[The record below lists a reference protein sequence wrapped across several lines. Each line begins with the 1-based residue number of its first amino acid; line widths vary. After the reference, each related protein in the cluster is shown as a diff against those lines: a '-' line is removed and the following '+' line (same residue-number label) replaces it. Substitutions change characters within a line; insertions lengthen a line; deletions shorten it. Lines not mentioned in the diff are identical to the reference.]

1 MFKPKDTQTTIFQTH
16 LYLPD
21 KFRNRLKQSWAEIFR
36 KDIMPIIPEEEFSEL
51 YSENMGRPCVP
62 VALLIGLS
70 ILKEMFDCSD
80 EKLIEELYFNIMVQY
95 ALQVD
100 PFEAEISIRT
110 LYNFRER
117 IMDSPAIKE
126 TFFSIVNT
134 IIEEASIKTS
144 FQRLDSKHFYSN
156 MAHLTRLQL
165 FVRTVEKF
173 LKSLDSTYIEELPED
188 LRKRYLDREGYFAD
202 AAPKE
207 ARRSLIQTAED
218 ILFLL
223 THFSADDSVAS
234 LETFALLE
242 RLFHEQCYQPKDSN
256 KALPRPADEI
266 SSDSLQNPSD
276 PDATY
281 DGHKG
286 EGYQVQITESCNSD
300 NPFQVVTDFE
310 TENAN
315 ESDQNAPIPIIEDLD
330 DHGLKPDI
338 LAVDAGYVSG
348 KNILDAEEQDVVLL
362 GPLTTGRSSDND
374 KLSLA
379 DFHMDIE
386 DRIFEC
392 PQGAPAI
399 FSTENK
405 DGSIQVQFDC
415 EHCKECPVRDIC
427 PVTQRGR
434 LTYTREKAATARR
447 KKEQQAPEFKEA
459 FKIRSGIEATNSELN
474 RAYGA
479 KKVWTRG
486 FNRVNLAMAFKV
498 MALNIR
504 RFSRYATEQIRL
516 KASEIG
522 NLGERC
528 VQNTA

>member
-16 LYLPD
+16 LYFPD
-21 KFRNRLKQSWAEIFR
+21 KLRNRLKQSWAEIFR

-70 ILKEMFDCSD
+70 ILKEMYDCSD
-80 EKLIEELYFNIMVQY
+80 ERLIEELYFNTMVQY

-117 IMDSPAIKE
+117 IMNSPAIKE
-126 TFFSIVNT
+126 TFFSIVDT

-156 MAHLTRLQL
+156 MARLTRLQL

-173 LKSLDSTYIEELPED
+173 LKSLDPSYIEDLPED
-188 LRKRYLDREGYFAD
+188 LRKRYLEREGYFAD
-202 AAPKE
+202 TAPNE
-207 ARRSLIQTAED
+207 AQRSLIQTAED

-223 THFSADDSVAS
+223 THFADNDSVTS

-242 RLFHEQCYQPKDSN
+242 RLFHEQCYQPKDSD
-256 KALPRPADEI
+256 KALPRPSDEI

-276 PDATY
+276 LDATY

-286 EGYQVQITESCNSD
+286 EGYQVQIAESCLPVRRTQTGNSD

-310 TENAN
+310 TQNAN
-315 ESDQNAPIPIIEDLD
+315 EMGQNAPIPIIEGLEDQ
-330 DHGLKPDI
+330 GLKPDI

-348 KNILDAEEQDVVLL
+348 KNILDAEEQDVTLS

-399 FSTENK
+399 FSTENEN
-405 DGSIQVQFDC
+405 GSIQVQFDC
-415 EHCKECPVRDIC
+415 EHCKECPMRDRC
-427 PVTQRGR
+427 PVTQKRTEDMLR
-434 LTYTREKAATARR
+434 LQEIGEKDGKYA
-447 KKEQQAPEFKEA
+447 
-459 FKIRSGIEATNSELN
+459 
-474 RAYGA
+474 
-479 KKVWTRG
+479 
-486 FNRVNLAMAFKV
+486 
-498 MALNIR
+498 ALN
-504 RFSRYATEQIRL
+504 YEKVKTCPL
-516 KASEIG
+516 VEIYS
-522 NLGERC
+522 
-528 VQNTA
+528 Q

>member
-1 MFKPKDTQTTIFQTH
+1 MFKPKSTQSSIFQTH

-21 KFRNRLKQSWAEIFR
+21 KLRNRLKESWAEVFR

-70 ILKEMFDCSD
+70 ILKEMFNCSD

-126 TFFSIVNT
+126 TFFSIVNK
-134 IIEEASIKTS
+134 IIKENSIKTS

-156 MAHLTRLQL
+156 MARLTRLQL

-173 LKSLDSTYIEELPED
+173 LKSLDPSYIEDLPED
-188 LRKRYLDREGYFAD
+188 LRRRYLEREGYFAD
-202 AAPKE
+202 AAPNE
-207 ARRSLIQTAED
+207 AQRSLIQTAED

-223 THFSADDSVAS
+223 NHFSADDSVTS

-242 RLFHEQCYQPKDSN
+242 RLFHEQCYQPKDSD

-286 EGYQVQITESCNSD
+286 EGYQVQIAESCNSD

-315 ESDQNAPIPIIEDLD
+315 ESDQNALMPIIEDLED
-330 DHGLKPDI
+330 QCLKPDI
-338 LAVDAGYVSG
+338 MAADAGYVSG
-348 KNILDAEEQDVVLL
+348 KNILDSEEQDVVLL

-399 FSTENK
+399 FSSENE
-405 DGSIQVQFDC
+405 DGSIQIQFDC

-427 PVTQRGR
+427 PVNQRGR

-447 KKEQQAPEFKEA
+447 KREQQSQEFKEA
-459 FKIRSGIEATNSELN
+459 YKIRSGIEATNSELN

-504 RFSRYATEQIRL
+504 RFARYATEQIRL

>member
-1 MFKPKDTQTTIFQTH
+1 
-16 LYLPD
+16 
-21 KFRNRLKQSWAEIFR
+21 
-36 KDIMPIIPEEEFSEL
+36 
-51 YSENMGRPCVP
+51 MGRSCVP

-70 ILKEMFDCSD
+70 ILKEMYDCSD
-80 EKLIEELYFNIMVQY
+80 EKLIEELYFNTMVQY

-117 IMDSPAIKE
+117 IMNSPAIKK
-126 TFFSIVNT
+126 TFFSIVDT

-173 LKSLDSTYIEELPED
+173 LKSLEPSCLEDLPED
-188 LRKRYLDREGYFAD
+188 LRKRYLERKGYFAD

-207 ARRSLIQTAED
+207 AQRSLIQTAED
-218 ILFLL
+218 ILFF
-223 THFSADDSVAS
+223 TD
-234 LETFALLE
+234 
-242 RLFHEQCYQPKDSN
+242 
-256 KALPRPADEI
+256 KALPRPSDEI

-281 DGHKG
+281 DGHKV
-286 EGYQVQITESCNSD
+286 EGYQVQIAESCLPVRRTQTGNSD

-315 ESDQNAPIPIIEDLD
+315 EMGQNAPIPIIEDLED
-330 DHGLKPDI
+330 QGLKPEI

-348 KNILDAEEQDVVLL
+348 KNILDAEEQDVTLS

-399 FSTENK
+399 FSTENEN
-405 DGSIQVQFDC
+405 GSIQVQFDC
-415 EHCKECPVRDIC
+415 EHCKECPMRDRC
-427 PVTQRGR
+427 PVTQKR
-434 LTYTREKAATARR
+434 
-447 KKEQQAPEFKEA
+447 
-459 FKIRSGIEATNSELN
+459 
-474 RAYGA
+474 
-479 KKVWTRG
+479 
-486 FNRVNLAMAFKV
+486 
-498 MALNIR
+498 
-504 RFSRYATEQIRL
+504 TEDMQ
-516 KASEIG
+516 
-522 NLGERC
+522 
-528 VQNTA
+528 

>member
-21 KFRNRLKQSWAEIFR
+21 KFRNRLKESWAEIFR
-36 KDIMPIIPEEEFSEL
+36 KDIMPIIPEEEFSKL

-70 ILKEMFDCSD
+70 ILKEMYDCSD

-126 TFFSIVNT
+126 TFFSIVNR
-134 IIEEASIKTS
+134 IIKETSIKTS

-173 LKSLDSTYIEELPED
+173 LKSLDPSYIEELPED
-188 LRKRYLDREGYFAD
+188 LRKRYLERKGYFAD
-202 AAPKE
+202 AAPNE

-223 THFSADDSVAS
+223 THFSADDSVKS

-256 KALPRPADEI
+256 KALPRPSDEI

-286 EGYQVQITESCNSD
+286 EGYQVQITETCNSD

-315 ESDQNAPIPIIEDLD
+315 ESDQNAPIPIIEDLE

-338 LAVDAGYVSG
+338 LALDAGYVSG

-399 FSTENK
+399 FSTENE
-405 DGSIQVQFDC
+405 DGSIHVQFDC

-427 PVTQRGR
+427 PVTQKGR

-528 VQNTA
+528 VQNTV

>member
-1 MFKPKDTQTTIFQTH
+1 M
-16 LYLPD
+16 
-21 KFRNRLKQSWAEIFR
+21 
-36 KDIMPIIPEEEFSEL
+36 
-51 YSENMGRPCVP
+51 
-62 VALLIGLS
+62 
-70 ILKEMFDCSD
+70 
-80 EKLIEELYFNIMVQY
+80 
-95 ALQVD
+95 
-100 PFEAEISIRT
+100 
-110 LYNFRER
+110 
-117 IMDSPAIKE
+117 
-126 TFFSIVNT
+126 
-134 IIEEASIKTS
+134 
-144 FQRLDSKHFYSN
+144 
-156 MAHLTRLQL
+156 
-165 FVRTVEKF
+165 
-173 LKSLDSTYIEELPED
+173 KS
-188 LRKRYLDREGYFAD
+188 
-202 AAPKE
+202 
-207 ARRSLIQTAED
+207 
-218 ILFLL
+218 
-223 THFSADDSVAS
+223 
-234 LETFALLE
+234 
-242 RLFHEQCYQPKDSN
+242 
-256 KALPRPADEI
+256 
-266 SSDSLQNPSD
+266 QNPSD

-286 EGYQVQITESCNSD
+286 EGYQVQITETCNSD

-315 ESDQNAPIPIIEDLD
+315 ESDQNAPIPIIEDLE

-338 LAVDAGYVSG
+338 MAADAGYVSG
-348 KNILDAEEQDVVLL
+348 KNILDSEEQDVVLL

-399 FSTENK
+399 FSSENE
-405 DGSIQVQFDC
+405 DGSIQIQFDC

-427 PVTQRGR
+427 PVNQRGR

-447 KKEQQAPEFKEA
+447 KREQQSQEFKEA
-459 FKIRSGIEATNSELN
+459 YKIRSGIEATNSELN

-504 RFSRYATEQIRL
+504 RFARYATEQIRL

>member
-1 MFKPKDTQTTIFQTH
+1 
-16 LYLPD
+16 
-21 KFRNRLKQSWAEIFR
+21 
-36 KDIMPIIPEEEFSEL
+36 MPIIPEEEFREL

-70 ILKEMFDCSD
+70 ILKEMYDCSD
-80 EKLIEELYFNIMVQY
+80 ERLIEELYFNTMVQY

-117 IMDSPAIKE
+117 IMNSPAIKE
-126 TFFSIVNT
+126 TFFSIVDT

-156 MAHLTRLQL
+156 MARLTRLQL

-173 LKSLDSTYIEELPED
+173 LKSLDPSYIEDLPED
-188 LRKRYLDREGYFAD
+188 LRKRYLERKGYFAD

-207 ARRSLIQTAED
+207 AQRSLIQTAED
-218 ILFLL
+218 ILFF
-223 THFSADDSVAS
+223 TD
-234 LETFALLE
+234 
-242 RLFHEQCYQPKDSN
+242 
-256 KALPRPADEI
+256 KALPRPSDEI

-276 PDATY
+276 LDATY
-281 DGHKG
+281 DGHKV
-286 EGYQVQITESCNSD
+286 EGYQVQIAESCLPVRRTQTGNSD

-315 ESDQNAPIPIIEDLD
+315 EMGQNAPIPIIEDLED
-330 DHGLKPDI
+330 QGLKPDI

-348 KNILDAEEQDVVLL
+348 KNILDAEEQDVTLS

-399 FSTENK
+399 FSTENEN
-405 DGSIQVQFDC
+405 GSIQVQFDC
-415 EHCKECPVRDIC
+415 EHCKECPMRDRC
-427 PVTQRGR
+427 PVTQKRTEDMLR
-434 LTYTREKAATARR
+434 LQEIGEKDG
-447 KKEQQAPEFKEA
+447 K
-459 FKIRSGIEATNSELN
+459 
-474 RAYGA
+474 
-479 KKVWTRG
+479 
-486 FNRVNLAMAFKV
+486 
-498 MALNIR
+498 
-504 RFSRYATEQIRL
+504 YATSNYEKVKTCPL
-516 KASEIG
+516 VEIHS
-522 NLGERC
+522 
-528 VQNTA
+528 Q